1 MWTKGFFALGITS
14 TILVALASCGSPS
27 ATGAGGTGAGGGA
40 HAGGGGSGGGG
51 AHGGGGSGASG
62 GGNAWA
68 GILAP
73 DRATDW
79 ALAGIPG
86 GIPHRT
92 TICANV
98 AAGEAVAAIQAKL
111 DACPENQVVKFGPGT
126 FDLSASIYANKGIV
140 LRGSGPTK
148 TTINLTGGDIFL
160 GAFGQ
165 GGLGGYL
172 TDLGSTDWTGGLS
185 RGSTVLTLQSTTG
198 IKAGQ
203 RILLDQHNAP
213 YVYPFGVE
221 GECVAGNSCGRNDC
235 TQTMDTS
242 HPDGSQCPSG
252 TTLQTWGSDNRAQL
266 EIVEIASVD
275 SPTQITIK
283 APGVAYDHPASLA
296 PQAFWWNTSGAQGP
310 GNIKY
315 AGVEDMTVNANGQDD
330 AISMPSCDY
339 CWVKNVTVTQIA
351 RAGIFFFWGYRD
363 EVRDSYF
370 SASNM
375 PGGPTQYGIEVLN
388 SSLVKIENNIFFG
401 VTSNILPEASYG
413 LVAGYN
419 YVRNT
424 ASGAA
429 FGSFEPHL
437 SHNYLHL
444 YEGNVVDAINYD
456 NSWGSSSHN
465 TLFRN
470 RLWGNS
476 PNKTNYRTPLFILAH
491 SHYMNVV
498 GNVLGDPTYHSNY
511 VCDQANQQGTDDYI
525 YDLGFYDGCVGGIT
539 PTYPYDTVSESS
551 LMRWGNWDAA
561 TWKANGNTN
570 GVRYCTGK
578 SAGNPSCTTSE
589 TDSADPDFPG
599 LASPN
604 KTLPASFYLSG
615 KPSWFGAAPWP
626 PIGPDVECAANCT
639 ADTANHAAMIPAQR
653 CYASTAKDG
662 NGFLTAFDAATCYG
676 Q

>member
-1 MWTKGFFALGITS
+1 MRIMGFFALGTS
-14 TILVALASCGSPS
+14 TAILVGLASCHSGQSNS
-27 ATGAGGTGAGGGA
+27 GAGAGGGADAGVDAHAGGGGVGGA
-40 HAGGGGSGGGG
+40 HAGGSDAGGG
-51 AHGGGGSGASG
+51 A
-62 GGNAWA
+62 AWA

-79 ALAGIPG
+79 TQAGIPG
-86 GIPHRT
+86 GIPKRT

-98 AAGEAVAAIQAKL
+98 TAGEAVAAVQAKL

-148 TTINLTGGDIFL
+148 TTINLNGGDIFL
-160 GAFGQ
+160 GTFGQ
-165 GGLGGYL
+165 GGLGGYP
-172 TDLGSTDWTGGLS
+172 TDLGSTDWTDGLK
-185 RGSTVLTLQSTTG
+185 RGSTILKLQSTSG

-221 GECVAGNSCGRNDC
+221 GECVSGNSCGRNDC
-235 TQTMDTS
+235 TQNTDTS
-242 HPDGSQCPSG
+242 HPDGDNCPSG

-266 EIVEIASVD
+266 EIVEIESVD
-275 SPTQITIK
+275 GPTQITIK
-283 APGVAYDHPASLA
+283 APGVAYDHTAALA
-296 PQAFWWNTSGAQGP
+296 PQAFWWNSSGAHGP
-310 GNIKY
+310 GNIEY
-315 AGVEDMTVNANGQDD
+315 AGVEDMTVNAKGQDD

-339 CWVKNVTVTQIA
+339 CWVKNVTVTGIA
-351 RAGIFFFWGYRD
+351 RAGVFFWWGYRD

-370 SASNM
+370 SAANM

-419 YVRNT
+419 YTRNT

-476 PNKTNYRTPLFILAH
+476 PNKTNYRTPLFVLAH

-498 GNVLGDPTYHSNY
+498 GNVLGDSTYHSHY
-511 VCDQANQQGTDDYI
+511 VCDQADQQGTDDYI
-525 YDLGFYDGCVGGIT
+525 FDLGFYDGCVAGVT
-539 PTYPYDTVSESS
+539 AMYPYDTASEST

-570 GVRYCTGK
+570 GVRYCTGA
-578 SAGNPSCTTSE
+578 SHGNPSCTTSE
-589 TDSADPDFPG
+589 LASADPDFPG
-599 LASPN
+599 LASPD
-604 KTLPASFYLSG
+604 KRLPASFYLSG
-615 KPSWFGAAPWP
+615 KPSWFGAVPWP
-626 PIGPDVECAANCT
+626 PIGPDVECAAQCT
-639 ADTANHAAMIPAQR
+639 DDTAKHAAMIPAQT
-653 CYASTAKDG
+653 CYGSTAKDG
-662 NGFLTAFDAATCYG
+662 NGFLTSFDAATCYG